1 MNIEIL
7 VADYHNPQHAKDVGY
22 LLNDYAKDPMGANKP
37 LDDGIQE
44 KVASELA
51 KQAGAFSVLAYVD
64 GKAAGLVNCLQAFS
78 SFQCKPLINI
88 HDVGVLIEFRGLK
101 LSTKM
106 LEKVEEVAKQR
117 GCCKLTLE
125 VLTGNTPAKASYQKF
140 GFEGYELDPKMG
152 KAEFWEK
159 AL

>member
-64 GKAAGLVNCLQAFS
+64 GKAAGLVNCLQTFS
-78 SFQCKPLINI
+78 SFKCKPLINI
-88 HDVGVLIEFRGLK
+88 HDVGVLKEFRGLK

-125 VLTGNTPAKASYQKF
+125 VLSGNTPAKASYQKF

>member
-7 VADYHNPQHAKDVGY
+7 IADYHNEQHAKDLGF
-22 LLNDYAKDPMGANKP
+22 LLNEYAKDPMGANSP
-37 LDDGIQE
+37 LNAGIKD

-51 KQAGAFSVLAYVD
+51 KQPGAFSVLAYVN
-64 GKAAGLVNCLQAFS
+64 GKPAGLINNLQTFS
-78 SFQCKPLINI
+78 SFKCKPIINI
-88 HDVGVLIEFRGLK
+88 HDVGVTKEFRGLK

-106 LEKVEEVAKQR
+106 LDKVEEVAKQR

-125 VLTGNTPAKASYQKF
+125 VLSGNTPAKNSYKKF
-140 GFEGYELDPKMG
+140 GFEGYELDPEMG

-159 AL
+159 SI

>member
-1 MNIEIL
+1 MKIEIL
-7 VADYHNPQHAKDVGY
+7 IADYQNEQHAKDLGF
-22 LLNDYAKDPMGANKP
+22 LLNEYAKDPMGANAP
-37 LDDGIQE
+37 LNAGIQD

-51 KQAGAFSVLAYVD
+51 KQPGAFSVLAYVD
-64 GKAAGLVNCLQAFS
+64 GKPAGLVNNLQTFS
-78 SFQCKPLINI
+78 SFKCKPVINI
-88 HDVGVLIEFRGLK
+88 HDVGVAKEFRGLK

-106 LEKVEEVAKQR
+106 LEKVEEVATQR

-125 VLTGNTPAKASYQKF
+125 VLSGNIPAKISYEKF

>member
-7 VADYHNPQHAKDVGY
+7 VADYHNPQHAKDIGF
-22 LLNDYAKDPMGANKP
+22 LLNEYAKDPMGANAP
-37 LDDGIQE
+37 LDTGIQE

-51 KQAGAFSVLAYVD
+51 KQAGAFSVLAYVN
-64 GKAAGLVNCLQAFS
+64 GKPAGLINNLQTFS
-78 SFQCKPLINI
+78 SFKCKPIINI
-88 HDVGVLIEFRGLK
+88 HDVGVAKEFRGLK

-106 LEKVEEVAKQR
+106 LSKVEEVATQR

-125 VLTGNTPAKASYQKF
+125 VLSKNEPAKASYQNF

>member
-7 VADYHNPQHAKDVGY
+7 IADYHNEQHAADVGF
-22 LLNDYAKDPMGANKP
+22 LLNEYAKDPMGANAP
-37 LDDGIQE
+37 LNPGIQE
-44 KVASELA
+44 KVAGELA
-51 KQAGAFSVLAYVD
+51 KQEGAFSVLAYVD
-64 GKAAGLVNCLQAFS
+64 GKPAGLINNLQTFS
-78 SFQCKPLINI
+78 SFKCKPIINI
-88 HDVGVLIEFRGLK
+88 HDVGVAKEFRGLK
-101 LSTKM
+101 ISTKM

-125 VLTGNTPAKASYQKF
+125 VLSKNNPAKSSYQKF

-159 AL
+159 PL

>member
-51 KQAGAFSVLAYVD
+51 KQPGAFSVLAYVD
-64 GKAAGLVNCLQAFS
+64 GKAAGLVNCLQTFS
-78 SFQCKPLINI
+78 SFKCKPLINI
-88 HDVGVLIEFRGLK
+88 HDVGVLKEFRGLK

-125 VLTGNTPAKASYQKF
+125 VLTGNIPAKASYQKF
-140 GFEGYELDPKMG
+140 GFEGYELDPEMG